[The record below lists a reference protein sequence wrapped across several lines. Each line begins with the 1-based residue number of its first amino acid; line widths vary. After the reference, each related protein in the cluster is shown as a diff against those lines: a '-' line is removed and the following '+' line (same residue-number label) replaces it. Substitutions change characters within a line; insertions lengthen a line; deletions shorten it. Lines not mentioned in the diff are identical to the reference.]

1 MARGLRAMGAGPR
14 HRRRS
19 AGTPVYEAGRSAF
32 VPARKNRGIHR
43 DSFEGKC
50 GMINWHSISRS
61 MPRARYSEGTLKKVG
76 KRVQQWLG
84 YWYVYSKVDGREVR
98 RKRKKILGA
107 VAEIDRGRAK
117 EILRQLIAETRG
129 EVPPPPEN
137 PTLSELW
144 KRYTL
149 HKSGAWSRA
158 TATTLQSLFKKSV
171 LSALGNGQLADITV
185 GPLQAILNRMAAEGR
200 SLSSL
205 QKART
210 HMKAMLEFA
219 VDERLIPSNPARGKK
234 LTIPK
239 KGVRRPSGRFLT
251 MEECHALM
259 RTAEGRERLIL
270 RIFLVS
276 GLRSQE
282 LFLLRANDLESG
294 QIRVDEAFKR
304 AEHGEDRIGEP
315 KTEGSADVVAIPA
328 DLESELRAWIQ
339 SHGQSGADLL
349 FPSAVGGPIDPSNYL
364 DRTLRPLGIEAGVPD
379 INFAMLRRTCAT
391 YFRANLKGAQRQLR
405 HKTPHVTAKHYQQS
419 ITVEHR
425 SAVAKL
431 DQELCNP
438 EKKVVSIKRRA

>member
-1 MARGLRAMGAGPR
+1 MTRKVKVLVWLLSGLCFWMFLPGSAQAATLNVNCNGSGEEQLTTIGKALNLLKPEGPNTINVSGSCHERVLIQSFQNLTLNAISGA
-14 HRRRS
+14 
-19 AGTPVYEAGRSAF
+19 
-32 VPARKNRGIHR
+32 
-43 DSFEGKC
+43 
-50 GMINWHSISRS
+50 SITDVSGGSRS
-61 MPRARYSEGTLKKVG
+61 V
-76 KRVQQWLG
+76 
-84 YWYVYSKVDGREVR
+84 
-98 RKRKKILGA
+98 
-107 VAEIDRGRAK
+107 VAIQDS
-117 EILRQLIAETRG
+117 TD
-129 EVPPPPEN
+129 V
-137 PTLSELW
+137 
-144 KRYTL
+144 
-149 HKSGAWSRA
+149 
-158 TATTLQSLFKKSV
+158 TLQGLTINGGAIGVLCADFSV
-171 LSALGNGQLADITV
+171 
-185 GPLQAILNRMAAEGR
+185 
-200 SLSSL
+200 
-205 QKART
+205 
-210 HMKAMLEFA
+210 KAMLEFA